1 MKKILD
7 IRHFIILFLLVCCV
21 FIQHNKPAKEIVI
34 KEVQSKPELIHDTI
48 PQEVPVY
55 LPGQPILKDTT
66 IYVTTIEKV
75 DTLAILKDYLVFNKF
90 SDTLKLSNNQG
101 FVYLNQTVN
110 ENKIVDRKFSATIKP
125 KIVRETPP
133 PPPPI
138 RNQVFFGINGAVSR
152 EDWVN
157 SIGLGLI
164 LRHRPR
170 SQTRRRFRILLS
182 AGSKSRSALP
192 FASQASAWWRRSIA
206 TSARSVISSPSRVR
220 LIAPRPRKV
229 SKAPRSRRA

>member
-21 FIQHNKPAKEIVI
+21 FIQHNKPS
-34 KEVQSKPELIHDTI
+34 KEVILKEVPSKPELIHDTI
-48 PQEVPVY
+48 PQKVPVY
-55 LPGQPILKDTT
+55 LHGQTIIKDTT

-110 ENKIVDRKFSATIKP
+110 GNKIVDRKFSATIKP

-138 RNQVFFGINGAVSR
+138 RNQVFFGINGAVSK

-164 LRHRPR
+164 LKTKENHLYQVNLGVANRTVDGTSGELRPYVGVG
-170 SQTRRRFRILLS
+170 
-182 AGSKSRSALP
+182 AY
-192 FASQASAWWRRSIA
+192 W
-206 TSARSVISSPSRVR
+206 
-220 LIAPRPRKV
+220 KV
-229 SKAPRSRRA
+229 KVKKD

>member
-34 KEVQSKPELIHDTI
+34 KEVLSKPELIHDTI
-48 PQEVPVY
+48 PQKVPVY
-55 LPGQPILKDTT
+55 LPGQTIIKDTT

-110 ENKIVDRKFSATIKP
+110 GNKIVDRKFSATIKP

-138 RNQVFFGINGAVSR
+138 RNQVFFGINGAVSK

-157 SIGLGLI
+157 AIGLGLI
-164 LRHRPR
+164 LKTKENHLYQVNLGVANRTVDGTSGELRPYVGVG
-170 SQTRRRFRILLS
+170 
-182 AGSKSRSALP
+182 AY
-192 FASQASAWWRRSIA
+192 W
-206 TSARSVISSPSRVR
+206 
-220 LIAPRPRKV
+220 KV
-229 SKAPRSRRA
+229 KVKKD

>member
-7 IRHFIILFLLVCCV
+7 IRHLIILFLLVCCV

-34 KEVQSKPELIHDTI
+34 KQVPSKPELIHDTI
-48 PQEVPVY
+48 PQKVPVY
-55 LPGQPILKDTT
+55 LHGQTIIKDTT
-66 IYVTTIEKV
+66 IYVNTIEKV

-110 ENKIVDRKFSATIKP
+110 QNKIVDRKFSATIKP

-138 RNQVFFGINGAVSR
+138 RNQVFFGINGAVSK

-164 LRHRPR
+164 LKTKENHLYQVNLGVANRTVDGTSGELRPYVGVG
-170 SQTRRRFRILLS
+170 
-182 AGSKSRSALP
+182 AY
-192 FASQASAWWRRSIA
+192 W
-206 TSARSVISSPSRVR
+206 
-220 LIAPRPRKV
+220 KV
-229 SKAPRSRRA
+229 KVKKD